1 MSRRL
6 QGLLLCLALGVGSVP
21 ATAQG
26 LSALPPGGTE
36 IVQPDSDGNLQWS
49 AWVVE
54 LDMLRHQGEATVKLF
69 GTAGGDPAMN
79 GLYTYLAFLDGL
91 DWRLFR
97 LGDFLDYRV
106 VSERRGRLLL
116 EISESIFVDDAGR
129 IGTRTRRLSVTW
141 SPGADGAPPNSV
153 SVTALR

>member
-6 QGLLLCLALGVGSVP
+6 QDLLLCLALGVGSVP
-21 ATAQG
+21 ASAQRPI
-26 LSALPPGGTE
+26 APPPVGTE

-54 LDMLRHQGEATVKLF
+54 LDMLRRQGDATVKLF

-106 VSERRGRLLL
+106 VSESRGRLLL

-141 SPGADGAPPNSV
+141 SPGADGAPPVSV
-153 SVTALR
+153 SVAAVR